1 MLPPALAICNNW
13 AAVPLPPH
21 IADLKPTRAELIVT
35 AKGQVGA
42 LYAVTGKNMMQLRS
56 HTMVFL
62 NETMPITLVPRNVAP
77 SDFYVMFAGLNKS
90 DIELEKQKTHLV
102 RRQVVNLLL
111 DCYEDGIRVSVAFEV
126 CYTKSSPTTT
136 FVSATRHTNKSDL
149 TDHNE
154 NERTRIVIRTN
165 NKTSLMS
172 LTPTKSL
179 TSV

>member
-1 MLPPALAICNNW
+1 M
-13 AAVPLPPH
+13 
-21 IADLKPTRAELIVT
+21 KPTRAELIVT

-62 NETMPITLVPRNVAP
+62 NETMPITLVPRHVAP

-111 DCYEDGIRVSVAFEV
+111 DCYEDGIQGH
-126 CYTKSSPTTT
+126 Y
-136 FVSATRHTNKSDL
+136 L
-149 TDHNE
+149 TD
-154 NERTRIVIRTN
+154 
-165 NKTSLMS
+165 
-172 LTPTKSL
+172 
-179 TSV
+179 